1 MLAALWGVP
10 LQMQRLLSS
19 TTTKGGRTVEPSTVA
34 PLARLAR
41 AAAVELAGL
50 AERRCGGVRAGFRKG
65 SGGAMRCG
73 GERWGAAGEELQAH
87 WVSYSE

>member
-1 MLAALWGVP
+1 
-10 LQMQRLLSS
+10 MQRLLSS

-34 PLARLAR
+34 PLARLAT

-50 AERRCGGVRAGFRKG
+50 AERRCGGVRVGFRKG

-73 GERWGAAGEELQAH
+73 GERWEPQVRSSRHTGCPTL
-87 WVSYSE
+87 SECVP